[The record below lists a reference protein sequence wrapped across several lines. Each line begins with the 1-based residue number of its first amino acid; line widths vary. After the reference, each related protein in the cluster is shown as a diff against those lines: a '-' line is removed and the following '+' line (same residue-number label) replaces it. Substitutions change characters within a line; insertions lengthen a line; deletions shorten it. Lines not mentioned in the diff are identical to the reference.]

1 MEERK
6 RPASYDHDDSAPPLK
21 RQATSV
27 NGGSKGHPDD
37 MPWKD
42 ELERFQKEA
51 IWRQMQE
58 YKRERNTLEARLND
72 LTKRTAYHDD
82 HLRIIDAWFGQLLDE
97 AKMIVGQV
105 DNHAFVPS
113 FPSALLTADNSTF
126 EEHLELRSSEIS
138 SAISQLFSRS
148 VAPSPEVSELQ
159 GRITHLLFTEKVHIV
174 ELEKSRSEKEQLEE
188 RLESASLRYMVAEK
202 KLERAKSATVAKL
215 ERQATAGGRESGS
228 GIGGG
233 AESSGKKDSDGLN
246 GVDESNDGAA
256 EATEV
261 TRREAVAASIKQK
274 EQLEKLEADNEK
286 LTAQLTT
293 LNIKMSRLSDDD
305 CARTDLF
312 KQLKSQHEDVIKR
325 INNLEAT
332 NNQLREEAEKL
343 QAERTAYRVQM
354 ENEAQAALGEKEAQL
369 TRAESDLARIRTGR
383 DELIADNQMRK
394 AAQDQ
399 ERGSINQVRELA
411 AARAERISALESEI
425 ERLKIELGH
434 ADSGSVP
441 QTGLGNLS
449 AEELRT
455 KYQNLERQYS
465 MLEKEVPLMVSALKR
480 ASTLASQKISDLSA
494 LEDKV
499 VRLGAE
505 KSKADQKYFAA
516 MKAKEARD
524 QEVRTLRAQNSK
536 SSDIVSQ
543 LKDAEASTRALVIN
557 LEKQLA
563 ESKEAI
569 TNISNRNRTSQ
580 QQLLERTTALEG
592 SKAQVEELKKM
603 LTTKDASLSTVSSSY
618 RKAEVEIEELKVR
631 LDETKQ
637 SLKGWKNKSLATEG
651 SEETAL
657 RMIAY
662 CTVCRKNLKD
672 TALKTCGHVF
682 CKDCVEER
690 LTSRSRKCPSC
701 NKSFGTND
709 HMRVTL

>member
-1 MEERK
+1 M
-6 RPASYDHDDSAPPLK
+6 
-21 RQATSV
+21 
-27 NGGSKGHPDD
+27 
-37 MPWKD
+37 
-42 ELERFQKEA
+42 
-51 IWRQMQE
+51 
-58 YKRERNTLEARLND
+58 
-72 LTKRTAYHDD
+72 
-82 HLRIIDAWFGQLLDE
+82 
-97 AKMIVGQV
+97 VGQV

-113 FPSALLTADNSTF
+113 FQSALLTADNPTF
-126 EEHLELRSSEIS
+126 EEHLKSRSAEIS
-138 SAISQLFSRS
+138 SAISQLFSKS
-148 VAPSPEVSELQ
+148 IAPSPEISELQ
-159 GRITHLLFTEKVHIV
+159 GRIARLLSTEKVHIT

-202 KLERAKSATVAKL
+202 KLERARSATVAKL
-215 ERQATAGGRESGS
+215 ERQAIVGGRESGS
-228 GIGGG
+228 GFGGG
-233 AESSGKKDSDGLN
+233 TEGSGKKESSDGPN
-246 GVDESNDGAA
+246 GMDESNDGAA
-256 EATEV
+256 EAAELA
-261 TRREAVAASIKQK
+261 RKEAVAASIKQK
-274 EQLEKLEADNEK
+274 EQLEKIEAENEK

-293 LNIKMSRLSDDD
+293 LNVKMSRLSDDD

-312 KQLKSQHEDVIKR
+312 KQLKLQHEDVIKR

-354 ENEAQAALGEKEAQL
+354 ENESQSALGEKEAQL
-369 TRAESDLARIRTGR
+369 MRAESDLARIRTGR

-394 AAQDQ
+394 AAHDQ
-399 ERGSINQVRELA
+399 ERGSVNQVRELA
-411 AARAERISALESEI
+411 AARAERITALESEI
-425 ERLKIELGH
+425 ERLKIEVGQ
-434 ADSGSVP
+434 AESGSAP
-441 QTGLGNLS
+441 RTELDSLS
-449 AEELRT
+449 AGELRI

-465 MLEKEVPLMVSALKR
+465 MLVKEVPSMGSAWKK
-480 ASTLASQKISDLSA
+480 ASALASQKISDLSA

-563 ESKEAI
+563 ESKEAL
-569 TNISNRNRTSQ
+569 TNIGSQSRTSH
-580 QQLLERTTALEG
+580 QQLLERTTALES
-592 SKAQVEELKKM
+592 SKGQVEELKK
-603 LTTKDASLSTVSSSY
+603 LLSTKDTSLSTVSSSH

-637 SLKGWKNKSLATEG
+637 SLKGWKNKSLANEG

-657 RMIAY
+657 RVSTPETSQPFSANQYRQMIAY

>member
-1 MEERK
+1 MIG
-6 RPASYDHDDSAPPLK
+6 AVLTPL
-21 RQATSV
+21 A
-27 NGGSKGHPDD
+27 
-37 MPWKD
+37 
-42 ELERFQKEA
+42 A
-51 IWRQMQE
+51 
-58 YKRERNTLEARLND
+58 
-72 LTKRTAYHDD
+72 
-82 HLRIIDAWFGQLLDE
+82 QLLDE
-97 AKMIVGQV
+97 AKIIVGQV
-105 DNHAFVPS
+105 DNQAFVPS
-113 FPSALLTADNSTF
+113 FQSALLTADNPTF
-126 EEHLELRSSEIS
+126 EEHLKLRSSEIS
-138 SAISQLFSRS
+138 STISQLFSKS
-148 VAPSPEVSELQ
+148 VAPSSEISELQ
-159 GRITHLLFTEKVHIV
+159 GRIAQLLSREKVHIT

-188 RLESASLRYMVAEK
+188 RLENASMRYMVAEK

-215 ERQATAGGRESGS
+215 ERQAIAGGRDSG
-228 GIGGG
+228 GGLGGG
-233 AESSGKKDSDGLN
+233 AEGSGKKDPSDGPN

-256 EATEV
+256 EAAEV
-261 TRREAVAASIKQK
+261 ARKEAVAASIKQK
-274 EQLEKLEADNEK
+274 EQLEKLEVENEK

-293 LNIKMSRLSDDD
+293 LNVKMSRLSDDD

-343 QAERTAYRVQM
+343 HAERTACRVQM
-354 ENEAQAALGEKEAQL
+354 ESESQVALGEKEAQL
-369 TRAESDLARIRTGR
+369 TRAENDLARIRTGR

-399 ERGSINQVRELA
+399 ERGSVNQVRELA
-411 AARAERISALESEI
+411 AARAERIGALESEI
-425 ERLKIELGH
+425 ERLKIEFGQV
-434 ADSGSVP
+434 DSASVP
-441 QTGLGNLS
+441 QTDLDNLS

-465 MLEKEVPLMVSALKR
+465 MLEKEVPSMGSAWKK

-563 ESKEAI
+563 ESKEAL
-569 TNISNRNRTSQ
+569 TNMSNQSRTSQ
-580 QQLLERTTALEG
+580 QQLLERSTALEG

-603 LTTKDASLSTVSSSY
+603 LTSKDSSLSTISSSH

-637 SLKGWKNKSLATEG
+637 SLKGWKNKSLANEG

-657 RMIAY
+657 R
-662 CTVCRKNLKD
+662 VS
-672 TALKTCGHVF
+672 
-682 CKDCVEER
+682 R
-690 LTSRSRKCPSC
+690 L
-701 NKSFGTND
+701 GTTQPFSAHD
-709 HMRVTL
+709 D